1 MADTTEAVIFGTDA
15 EQAVLRVGSLDQ
27 VARVD
32 RFVEDDGPA
41 RGARR
46 LRVVNG
52 GGLDFDVHPDRALD
66 IGAASFNGIP
76 LAWLSSTG
84 ITRPDAYEPQGRGWL
99 RTFGGGLVTTCGLD
113 SFGPPADDEDGVSG
127 MHGRIGTVPARL
139 TEVTATSVVVA
150 VAGEVRQAG
159 VFQENLV
166 LRRRI
171 SSRVGSSSFTIDDT
185 VTNEGESRSPH
196 MVLYHVNLGW
206 PLLDAGA
213 VIDIPAASVEPRDP
227 DAVEGF
233 DVRNEIGE
241 PQVGFRE
248 QVYVHRASDDRVAR
262 VTNAARG
269 LTFTLRHSETLPAL
283 FQWKLTATKHFVL
296 GLEPANTPEIQGRA
310 AARANGLLP
319 YLAPGESRSYSIEIE
334 VSAA

>member
-1 MADTTEAVIFGTDA
+1 MSEIFGTPVG
-15 EQAVLRVGSLDQ
+15 QALLRVGSLDQ

-46 LRVVNG
+46 FRVVNG
-52 GGLDFDVHPDRALD
+52 GGFEFDVHPDRALD
-66 IGAASFNGIP
+66 IGAATINGIP

-84 ITRPDAYEPQGRGWL
+84 ITRSDAYEPAGRGWL

-113 SFGPPADDEDGVSG
+113 TFGPPADDEDGVSG
-127 MHGRIGTVPARL
+127 MHGRIGAVPARV
-139 TEVTATSVVVA
+139 TEVTVTPALIT
-150 VAGEVRQAG
+150 VAGEVRQTG

-171 SSRVGSSSFTIDDT
+171 TSRVGSTSFTIEDT
-185 VTNEGESRSPH
+185 VTNEGESVSPH

-206 PLLDAGA
+206 PLLDAGT
-213 VIDIPAASVEPRDP
+213 VIDIPAASVTSRDP
-227 DAVEGF
+227 DAATGF
-233 DVRNEIGE
+233 NQRAEIGE
-241 PQVGFRE
+241 PKAGTRE
-248 QVYVHRASDDRVAR
+248 QVYIHTAGDERVAR

-269 LTFTLRHSETLPAL
+269 LTFTLRYSETLPAI
-283 FQWKLTATKHFVL
+283 FQWKLTATKHYVL

-310 AARANGLLP
+310 AARANGTLP
-319 YLAPGESRSYSIEIE
+319 RLEPGESRTYVIEID